1 MIRTTDTT
9 DTTPTATPT
18 LGFVLD
24 ADHEAHQPPEAGG
37 GRRDQVRLLVSAGDA
52 APVHA
57 RFDGLGD
64 FLHRGDLVVVNTS
77 ATIAAAVDARMPDGD
92 PVVVHFSGELPGG
105 ALLVEVRQPA
115 EGATV
120 PRVVERPVDLD
131 LLGAGRVQLH
141 APFGG
146 SRRLWLASA
155 TFDRDGADD
164 GEREGALLDLLD
176 AHGRPIRYRHVP
188 REWPI
193 EAYQTVFARE
203 PGSVEMPSAA
213 RPFSTELVTDLVRR
227 GIGVTPLVLH
237 TGVSSLEG
245 DERPYPERYRVP
257 HATATAID
265 ATRQNGGR
273 VIAIGTTVVRALAT
287 VTDDRGVVHPG
298 RGWTELMVT
307 ADTPVR
313 SVDGLVTGWHEP
325 ESTHLMMLE
334 SFAGRDALGAAYTA
348 ALDAGYLW
356 HEFGDSHLILR
367 SDAP

>member
-1 MIRTTDTT
+1 MIETTHSAA
-9 DTTPTATPT
+9 PS

-24 ADHEAHQPPEAGG
+24 PEHEAHQPPEVVA
-37 GRRDQVRLLVSAGDA
+37 GRRDQVRLLVSAGEA

-57 RFDGLGD
+57 RFETLGE
-64 FLHRGDLVVVNTS
+64 LLRAGDVLVVNTS
-77 ATIAAAVDARMPDGD
+77 ATVPAAVDARMPDGD

-105 ALLVEVRQPA
+105 VLLVEVRQPA
-115 EGATV
+115 HGTTA
-120 PRVVERPVDLD
+120 PRIVERPAELD
-131 LLGAGRVQLH
+131 LLGLGRVHLH
-141 APFGG
+141 APFAD
-146 SRRLWLASA
+146 SQRLWVARA
-155 TFDRDGADD
+155 TFDGDVP
-164 GEREGALLDLLD
+164 LLDFLD

-213 RPFSTELVTDLVRR
+213 RPFSTELVTDLVGR
-227 GIGVTPLVLH
+227 GIGIAPLVLH

-245 DERPYPERYRVP
+245 EERPYPERYRVP
-257 HATATAID
+257 RATAAAIG

-298 RGWTELMVT
+298 EGWTDLMVT

-313 SVDGLVTGWHEP
+313 SVDGLLTGWHEP
-325 ESTHLMMLE
+325 ESTHLLMLE
-334 SFAGRDALGAAYTA
+334 SFASRDVLGDAYNA

-367 SDAP
+367 TDPK